1 MKTKYTAKQ
10 YKLNRES
17 AMSTSSKQTQQNSN
31 QLLGAHQHNY
41 FSDKSSQTRK
51 VYAVLALTLVT
62 MFAEISVGIWSGS
75 MALLADGWHMGTH
88 AAAFS
93 ITLFTYWYANKHK
106 YNESFSFGTG
116 KVTALGG
123 FASAVGLA
131 IVACLMVVESVE
143 RLINPHQ
150 IYFNEAI
157 GVAVIGLLVNIASV
171 FILHD
176 KHAHHGHAHQH
187 HHAHQGHDHNIKAAY
202 YHVLA
207 DALTSLLAIA
217 ALLTGK
223 YFNWVWMDA
232 LMGIVGAVIIIKWAY
247 SLISQTSETLLDKS
261 IELSFNE
268 QIKHDLEHEFNVTV
282 SDFHIWRL
290 ADKHNALIV
299 AIVVKEQSI
308 QITPE
313 QVKAYL
319 YQHIEQ
325 LSHATVE
332 INPA

>member
-1 MKTKYTAKQ
+1 MTIPSDHKHSIKP
-10 YKLNRES
+10 
-17 AMSTSSKQTQQNSN
+17 QQHNN
-31 QLLGAHQHNY
+31 EPLLGAHQHNY
-41 FSDKSSQTRK
+41 FADKSAQTRK
-51 VYAVLALTLVT
+51 VYAVLALTLAT

-106 YNESFSFGTG
+106 NNESFSFGTG

-131 IVACLMVVESVE
+131 IVALLMVVESVE
-143 RLINPHQ
+143 RLLNPHQ

-157 GVAVIGLLVNIASV
+157 GVAIIGLLVNVASV

-176 KHAHHGHAHQH
+176 NHDHSHDHNHGH
-187 HHAHQGHDHNIKAAY
+187 HDHNIKAAY

-217 ALLTGK
+217 ALLAGK
-223 YFNWVWMDA
+223 YFNWIWMDA
-232 LMGIVGAVIIIKWAY
+232 LMGIVGAVIIVKWAWG
-247 SLISQTSETLLDKS
+247 LIIQTSETLLDKS
-261 IELSFNE
+261 VELTLNE
-268 QIKHDLEHEFNVTV
+268 QIKQNLESEFNVTV

-290 ADKHNALIV
+290 ADKHNALI
-299 AIVVKEQSI
+299 AAVVVDKQNI
-308 QITPE
+308 KLTPE
-313 QVKAYL
+313 QIKTYL
-319 YQHIEQ
+319 YKHIDK
-325 LSHATVE
+325 LSHATIE
-332 INPA
+332 INHV